1 MDLLTLIVIVVYNV
15 NGTTFELAFVQ
26 PVNPHI
32 STLISFLLLLP
43 HRVNRHLALLSEGL
57 HGIGVIDVVMPRPEM
72 IQARTYTG

>member
-1 MDLLTLIVIVVYNV
+1 MDLLTLIVIVYNV